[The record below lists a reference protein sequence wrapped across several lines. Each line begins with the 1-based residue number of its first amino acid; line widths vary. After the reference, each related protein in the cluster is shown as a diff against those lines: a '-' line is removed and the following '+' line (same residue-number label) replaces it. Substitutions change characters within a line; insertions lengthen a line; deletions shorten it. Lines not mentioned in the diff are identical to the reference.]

1 MLRVYPRRQGL
12 GFLLPELRSLK
23 TEFGRTTS
31 SYDASLEM
39 ACIQPY
45 RRLAPAPR
53 DPSQVLDEM
62 LCFEQEMGEM
72 QAYRST
78 YNRQI
83 GIAINE
89 LEANEASPDFQA
101 DGGAACDATSHG
113 CLDNTDSDDLGACP
127 SFAGFCS
134 SPRVALRCPSVS
146 DRVVQ
151 VDTLS
156 GKPSCHG
163 RPCMSI
169 GDKNS
174 TNCRWATNIRVR
186 RLAQVSLQGVVLP
199 SDEGRQRLAPGWA
212 VARTHL
218 G

>member
-1 MLRVYPRRQGL
+1 
-12 GFLLPELRSLK
+12 
-23 TEFGRTTS
+23 
-31 SYDASLEM
+31 M

-45 RRLAPAPR
+45 RRLTPASL
-53 DPSQVLDEM
+53 DPNPVLDEM
-62 LCFEQEMGEM
+62 LCFEQELGTM
-72 QAYRST
+72 QDYRST

-83 GIAINE
+83 GMAINE
-89 LEANEASPDFQA
+89 LEANEASSDFQA
-101 DGGAACDATSHG
+101 DGGAAFDATSHG
-113 CLDNTDSDDLGACP
+113 CLNNTDSNALGAFL

-151 VDTLS
+151 LPVDTLS

-186 RLAQVSLQGVVLP
+186 RLVSLQGVVLP
-199 SDEGRQRLAPGWA
+199 SGEGKA
-212 VARTHL
+212 
-218 G
+218 